1 MSNSGTLYSMIL
13 LSANV
18 PEEEL
23 IQDLSRT
30 LNAYNIAVGSN
41 KEMLKKKIEMH
52 SVMMFFK
59 LTCPNMQDAL
69 KLINSMENHDL
80 FDFSKIKN

>member
-13 LSANV
+13 LSANI

-30 LNAYNIAVGSN
+30 LNAYNVAVGSN
-41 KEMLKKKIEMH
+41 KETLKKKIEMH

-69 KLINSMENHDL
+69 KLINNMETHDL